1 MTESVKEIVGNLAD
15 DTKYYGEY
23 GQQFLS
29 NSDILNLLKFP
40 EKFKVPQAKTKAMVE
55 GNYFHTAILEPEKL
69 IDFKVIDVA
78 SRSTKAYKETCG

>member
-40 EKFKVPQAKTKAMVE
+40 EKFKVPQAKTKSY
-55 GNYFHTAILEPEKL
+55 GGRKL
-69 IDFKVIDVA
+69 FSYCDIGA
-78 SRSTKAYKETCG
+78 